1 MFSFAKSLPEQQGQ
15 ATEEEATRYQ
25 HALSW
30 FTGWAAF
37 VFATLLG
44 FARLSYGLLLP
55 ALKADLHVTYS
66 TLSGVATLNF
76 VGYLLGTLGMPW
88 LLARIRNQQR
98 LNLLALLGTQVT
110 MVGAALSMNSWQLGA
125 WRLCNGLFA
134 AIATVLTMT
143 LSLECIYPRER
154 GQASG
159 MIWMGGALGL
169 MLSGLIAPPIIAA
182 GTTLGWRLVWLVMGS
197 AGIIAALGFY
207 MARSRQT
214 MRRPVIKGMDSS
226 VVSAEKTSIWLTLR
240 PLFLPRR
247 LLWLSLT
254 FLGFGGGYIT
264 YFTFFISL
272 LTQQGVPTLYAG
284 FVWAAIGL
292 AASVSSWIWGRL
304 LDRRPSG
311 FTLALPL
318 ALGVLGSLVVLTN
331 MPLIEYIGAA
341 LVGLSALLGPPL
353 MITVL
358 LKRAVPDSA
367 YAISYSTLTAL
378 FATGQIL
385 GPLLGGLVIGWLGL
399 QAGIA
404 SSALLLGLAAL
415 CACGYGW
422 VQREK

>member
-1 MFSFAKSLPEQQGQ
+1 MFSFVKGLPGQ
-15 ATEEEATRYQ
+15 PRRRAENGVAGYQ

-44 FARLSYGLLLP
+44 FARLSYGQLLP
-55 ALKADLHVTYS
+55 ALKADLHASYN
-66 TLSGVATLNF
+66 TLSVVATLNF
-76 VGYLLGTLGMPW
+76 AGYLLGTLALPW
-88 LLARIRNQQR
+88 LLARVKQQQR
-98 LNLLALLGTQVT
+98 LNLLALLGTQIT
-110 MVGAALSMNSWQLGA
+110 MIGAALSANSWQLGV
-125 WRLCNGLFA
+125 WRLTNGVCA
-134 AIATVLTMT
+134 AVATVLTMT
-143 LSLECIYPRER
+143 LSLECIYPHER

-169 MLSGLIAPPIIAA
+169 MLSGLIAPPIILA
-182 GTTLGWRLVWLVMGS
+182 GTAPGWRLVWLIMGG
-197 AGIIAALGFY
+197 AGILAALGFFNV
-207 MARSRQT
+207 RRRQFDIHI
-214 MRRPVIKGMDSS
+214 VENDASS
-226 VVSAEKTSIWLTLR
+226 VSLSGERASTWLALR

-254 FLGFGGGYIT
+254 FFGFGGGYIT

-272 LTQQGVPTLYAG
+272 LNQQGVPTLYAG

-292 AASVSSWIWGRL
+292 AAAASAWIWGRL
-304 LDRRPSG
+304 LDRRPTG

-318 ALGVLGSLVVLTN
+318 GLGMLGSLAVLTN
-331 MPLIEYIGAA
+331 TPVIEYAGAA
-341 LVGLSALLGPPL
+341 LVGLTALLGPPL

-358 LKRAVPDSA
+358 LKRAVPDGV
-367 YAISYSTLTAL
+367 YAVSYSTLTAL
-378 FATGQIL
+378 FASGQIL
-385 GPLLGGLVIGWLGL
+385 GPLLGGLIIGWLGL

-422 VQREK
+422 VQRGR